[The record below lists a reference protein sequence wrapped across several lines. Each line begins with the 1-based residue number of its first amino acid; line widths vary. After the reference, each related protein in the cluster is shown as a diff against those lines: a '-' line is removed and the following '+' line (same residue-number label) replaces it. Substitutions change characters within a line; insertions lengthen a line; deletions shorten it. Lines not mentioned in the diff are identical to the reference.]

1 MTRMKRILK
10 GYSKVK
16 HFYALAIVQLLI
28 ARSAIAGS
36 SDPFAKA
43 ADKTEEFVGMI
54 AGKFA
59 IAIATLAIVVAGIAM
74 MMGKLRMEW
83 FLKIAGGA
91 ILIGSAGAVASW
103 MMA

>member
-1 MTRMKRILK
+1 MTKMKRAIK
-10 GYSKVK
+10 GYSTAK
-16 HFYALAIVQLLI
+16 HFYALMIVQLII

-54 AGKFA
+54 AGKLA

-91 ILIGSAGAVASW
+91 MLIGSAGGVAAW
-103 MMA
+103 MMG